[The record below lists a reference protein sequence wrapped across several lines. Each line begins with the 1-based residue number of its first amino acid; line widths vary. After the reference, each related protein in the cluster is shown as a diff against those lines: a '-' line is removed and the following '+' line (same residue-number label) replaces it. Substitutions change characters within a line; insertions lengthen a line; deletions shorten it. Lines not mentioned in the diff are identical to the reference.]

1 MGATVITGCDAPPV
15 LEPAEHDFDFVALFV
30 AGFAKVRRMPPTFSR
45 RDAGLNVLGF
55 ERISK
60 LIAVIAFVADQRF
73 RTLRQCGI
81 NQLCADMVACLAR
94 RQAHDQWSPL
104 TVNGSMKL

>member
-1 MGATVITGCDAPPV
+1 MGATIITCCDAPPV

-30 AGFAKVRRMPPTFSR
+30 AGFAKVCRMPPTFSR
-45 RDAGLNVLGF
+45 RDTGLNILGF

-73 RTLRQCGI
+73 RALGQCGI
-81 NQLCADMVACLAR
+81 NELCADMVACLPR
-94 RQAHDQWSPL
+94 RQAHDQWSSL
-104 TVNGSMKL
+104 TVNDSMEL